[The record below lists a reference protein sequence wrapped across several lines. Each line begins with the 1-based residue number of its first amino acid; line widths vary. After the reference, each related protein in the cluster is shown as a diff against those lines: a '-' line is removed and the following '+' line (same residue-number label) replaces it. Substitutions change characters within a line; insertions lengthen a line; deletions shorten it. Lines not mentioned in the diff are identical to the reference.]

1 MNRINGTDNSFRE
14 KFKDR
19 MENIGKDGVFGIV
32 RKTLNPINISDNP
45 IGEWNNLYNKNIGI
59 INFLLIMK

>member
-1 MNRINGTDNSFRE
+1 MNKINGTDNSFRE

-32 RKTLNPINISDNP
+32 RKTVNPININDNA
-45 IGEWNNLYNKNIGI
+45 IGEWNNLYNNNIGKLNYSLI
-59 INFLLIMK
+59 I

>member
-1 MNRINGTDNSFRE
+1 MSKKNGTENSFRE

-32 RKTLNPINISDNP
+32 RKTENPINISDNP
-45 IGEWNNLYNKNIGI
+45 IGEWNNLYNNNVGKFHIHN
-59 INFLLIMK
+59 N